1 MNFKDIVARDVQNTF
16 LNVNE
21 FADVHEINGRR
32 LKAVVDKSSSEGEVS
47 IKFHGQITRQK
58 TSLYNVDV
66 TVYVSA
72 LEFPR
77 PKTGSLISLDG
88 RKYLTQS
95 VSELGGMYQ
104 IKLQIAGGR

>member
-1 MNFKDIVARDVQNTF
+1 MNFKDIVARDVRNTF

-32 LKAVVDKSSSEGEVS
+32 LKAVVDKAASEGEIS
-47 IKFHGQITRQK
+47 IKFHGQITRQN
-58 TSLYNVDV
+58 TRLYNVDA

-72 LEFPR
+72 AELAK
-77 PKTGSLISLDG
+77 PKVGSLFTLDG